1 MTLRTSRQSTPRLLL
16 SRHRSKVEHLLVATV
31 MLVIATIL
39 FVRESHVPVPV
50 VSSVPAAPFVSSGE
64 LRVWFFDV
72 GQGDSIFIETPD
84 HHQILV
90 DGGPSQEVLSKLGQV
105 MQPWDRSIDA
115 IVLTHPHKDHVAG
128 LVSVLERYDVATV
141 YDGGALSHTG
151 EMDAFEAD
159 TVAEHAPTKHLVAGD
174 HFAYGDVTLEVLAPT
189 KPIDGTY
196 PKDPNEAS
204 VVMLVTYHDTTLLLT
219 GDAPADV
226 EHDILPEVGDVDVL
240 KVGHHG
246 SRTSSSTEF
255 LDAVTP
261 EFAIIS
267 DGIDNSYGHPHPAT
281 LQRLDDRH
289 IRVERTDLDGD
300 ILLTST
306 GGEPTVEPSPLPF

>member
-1 MTLRTSRQSTPRLLL
+1 MTLRTSRQSTPRRLL
-16 SRHRSKVEHLLVATV
+16 SRHRSKLEHIIVATIT
-31 MLVIATIL
+31 LVIAAIF
-39 FVRESHVPVPV
+39 FVRESHAP
-50 VSSVPAAPFVSSGE
+50 PAVPFVSSGE

-128 LVSVLERYDVATV
+128 LDSVLDRYDVAAV
-141 YDGGALSHTG
+141 YDGGAMARTG

-159 TVAEHAPTKHLVAGD
+159 TIAEHAATKHLVAGD
-174 HFAYGDVTLEVLAPT
+174 RFAYGDVTLDVLAPMHA
-189 KPIDGTY
+189 IAGTY

-204 VVMLVTYHDTTLLLT
+204 VVMLLTYHDTTLLLT

-289 IRVERTDLDGD
+289 VRIERTDLDGD

>member
-1 MTLRTSRQSTPRLLL
+1 
-16 SRHRSKVEHLLVATV
+16 

-39 FVRESHVPVPV
+39 FVRESHAT
-50 VSSVPAAPFVSSGE
+50 PAVPFVSSGE

-72 GQGDSIFIETPD
+72 GQGDSILIETPD

-105 MQPWDRSIDA
+105 MPPWDRSIDA

-128 LVSVLERYDVATV
+128 LVSVLERYDVAAV

-151 EMDAFEAD
+151 EMDAFESD
-159 TVAEHAPTKHLVAGD
+159 TVAESAAPNHLVAGER
-174 HFAYGDVTLEVLAPT
+174 FVYGDVTLDVLAPT
-189 KPIDGTY
+189 RLIDGAY

-204 VVMLVTYHDTTLLLT
+204 VVLLLT
-219 GDAPADV
+219 YRDTTVLLMGDAPDDV
-226 EHDILPEVGDVDVL
+226 ERDILPSVGDVDVL
-240 KVGHHG
+240 KIGHHG
-246 SRTSSSTEF
+246 SRTSSSVEF
-255 LDAVTP
+255 LDDVTP

-267 DGIDNSYGHPHPAT
+267 CGIDNSYGHPHPAT
-281 LQRLDDRH
+281 IQRLDDRNV
-289 IRVERTDLDGD
+289 RVERTDLDGD
-300 ILLTST
+300 ILLSSA

>member
-1 MTLRTSRQSTPRLLL
+1 MLAI
-16 SRHRSKVEHLLVATV
+16 ATV
-31 MLVIATIL
+31 L
-39 FVRESHVPVPV
+39 FVQEAYGTKVPGKSEFPGTLVP
-50 VSSVPAAPFVSSGE
+50 FGE

-84 HHQILV
+84 HYQILV
-90 DGGPSQEVLSKLGQV
+90 DGGPSQEILSKLGQV
-105 MQPWDRSIDA
+105 MPPWDRSIDA
-115 IVLTHPHKDHVAG
+115 IVLTHPHKDHVSG
-128 LVSVLERYDVATV
+128 LVSVLERYDVAAV

-159 TVAEHAPTKHLVAGD
+159 TVAENATTKHLVEGD
-174 HFAYGDVTLEVLAPT
+174 HFAYGDVTLDVLAPT
-189 KPIDGTY
+189 HPIDGTY

-204 VVMLVTYHDTTLLLT
+204 VVMLLSYHDTTLLLM

-226 EHDILPEVGDVDVL
+226 EHDILPNVGDIDVL

-255 LDAVTP
+255 FDVVTP

-281 LQRLDDRH
+281 LQRLEDRRV
-289 IRVERTDLDGD
+289 RVERTDLDGD